1 MLSCQIEMCGTLLR
15 IVKLLRKTLNLE
27 IPLFKTKSMIVC
39 YFSYLCGDVCGKL
52 IKSFHG
58 CSILRRR
65 CLTSLILSFTTQWI
79 GLLTVRGNSKNFT
92 ASGTFLSFLEI
103 IAEKMNTWWVS
114 LNFMYEYYSFYFY
127 ANRFYG
133 SSVCWCRL
141 ESQMLLRNMGALF
154 SLSSLSVL
162 EK

>member
-114 LNFMYEYYSFYFY
+114 LSFLCMSTIVSTFMPTGFMVHLCVDVDWKAKCSWETWELYFH
-127 ANRFYG
+127 
-133 SSVCWCRL
+133 CL
-141 ESQMLLRNMGALF
+141 PSQY
-154 SLSSLSVL
+154 
-162 EK
+162 